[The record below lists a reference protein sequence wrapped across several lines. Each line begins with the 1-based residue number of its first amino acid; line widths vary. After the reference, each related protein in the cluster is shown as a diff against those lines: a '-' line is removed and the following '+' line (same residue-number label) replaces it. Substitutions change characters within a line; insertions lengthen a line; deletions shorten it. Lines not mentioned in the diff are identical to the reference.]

1 MLVESPIDA
10 MSLSVLELTNSEKML
25 YLSTDGGSQ
34 IDSKE
39 SMVAEDKGG
48 MRTRLYYKNL
58 CTWKTLIPSIK
69 EQEKIASFL
78 DSVALRTSQ
87 LRRKRELWETYKK
100 GVMQKIFSQQIRFT
114 QDSGKPFPDW

>member
-1 MLVESPIDA
+1 VLVESPIDA

-34 IDSKE
+34 INSKE

-48 MRTRLYYKNL
+48 TRTRLYYKNL